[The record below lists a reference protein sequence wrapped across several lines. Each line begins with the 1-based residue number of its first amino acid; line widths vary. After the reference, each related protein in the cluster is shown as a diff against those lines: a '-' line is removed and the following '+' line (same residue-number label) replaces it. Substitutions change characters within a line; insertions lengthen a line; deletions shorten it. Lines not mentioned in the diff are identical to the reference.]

1 MVCYNR
7 FWKTSSS
14 SAGIA
19 AGAPG
24 EEGLGGPR
32 GVGGSTVAMAK
43 GKKQKSAKKLALAKA
58 ADAETKADGGNDAA
72 PPKLNRPSLAA
83 LASAGAFA
91 GAPGAASTREE
102 KARAEPM
109 HYARQDAFP
118 PDRDAKAP
126 SRSGKQLWALDS
138 VKDLAPTATK
148 KRSMF
153 MSAYKSL
160 KRAAGIPSKKDRPAL
175 SPAKTSAEKL
185 HSPPRLDG
193 TLPDVRGAK
202 EENALGKIPRLD
214 TAKTLAGLRDA
225 DAGHRDRR
233 ESHAAYL
240 DALRRALPSDYARP
254 ERKTERTAKDAEAL
268 EAPEALETAETSNAR
283 LPAPRVAE
291 ASSPLSPPRAR
302 FARAVRGLVGDMRR
316 RHEASIAT
324 ARGMLRSLDA
334 LEGLEPAAVAFG
346 RVQKRADTA
355 FWSGLP
361 PVAYAAVDSEFPE
374 EARRPSVPE
383 ARKSEKRAARASPTH
398 PTSFT
403 ASLESL
409 KLLSPKRK
417 PPTPRVVEARHEE
430 RRDAEAK
437 TARESESFAFWAP
450 APASRSASAPASPS
464 GASPRASALDARGRF
479 GDSFGNDGFATS
491 TRKGKKA
498 AFPGREARANDPA
511 AAAVAAA
518 ASRVHALPASVA
530 RRLAAAEA
538 MRGNDAETPGR
549 QCAGEQSPGS
559 SSGSSASD
567 ELAPRVFRTWVAG
580 PGGSRFSA
588 TAERARGEAS
598 KPSAAALAAARA
610 RDAAR
615 GNRIS
620 SSSSSHA
627 FTDSIGRNHT
637 NSAKTTDSARRGDE
651 SSYGRAV
658 VSPPPA
664 RRAGDLDRL
673 RAMRRRLQAE
683 YEVEARAMRL
693 RNSQGLPRTS
703 LASPTKSSAS
713 SARNDVLGV
722 SSESPRSP
730 GESKASASASAEGR
744 KNEKT
749 PPDGN
754 AEEEVW
760 HDLAR
765 LGGFASFEEVPS
777 SAKPLDVPSARL
789 RAAYAMEAHRKNG
802 GSFGPGPPGSGRDPT
817 RRDEI
822 FDDEVA
828 EVAPSSSPAT
838 REIVPRAVGSPET
851 AKAGFDALF
860 RRREARRAAEAN
872 AVRRPRTV
880 LTDGG
885 GTYRR

>member
-1 MVCYNR
+1 ME
-7 FWKTSSS
+7 TSSS

-83 LASAGAFA
+83 LASAGA
-91 GAPGAASTREE
+91 PGAAST
-102 KARAEPM
+102 
-109 HYARQDAFP
+109 
-118 PDRDAKAP
+118 P

-138 VKDLAPTATK
+138 VKNLAPTATK

-175 SPAKTSAEKL
+175 SPAKTSAGEL

-202 EENALGKIPRLD
+202 EGNALEKISRLD

-254 ERKTERTAKDAEAL
+254 ERTAKDAEAL
-268 EAPEALETAETSNAR
+268 ETLDALETAETLDAR

-346 RVQKRADTA
+346 RVQRRADTA

-361 PVAYAAVDSEFPE
+361 PVAFAAVEPNRAAVPE

-383 ARKSEKRAARASPTH
+383 ALGEKRAARASPTH

-409 KLLSPKRK
+409 KLLSPRRK

-464 GASPRASALDARGRF
+464 GASPRADGSLDARGRF

-491 TRKGKKA
+491 TRKGNEA
-498 AFPGREARANDPA
+498 VFPGREARANDPA

-518 ASRVHALPASVA
+518 ASRVRALPASVA

-538 MRGNDAETPGR
+538 MRGNDAETPETR
-549 QCAGEQSPGS
+549 AGEQSPGS

-567 ELAPRVFRTWVAG
+567 ELAPRLFRTWVAG
-580 PGGSRFSA
+580 HGGSRFSA
-588 TAERARGEAS
+588 TAERARGEAPR
-598 KPSAAALAAARA
+598 PSAAALAAARA

-615 GNRIS
+615 GNRT
-620 SSSSSHA
+620 SSSSHA
-627 FTDSIGRNHT
+627 PTDSIGRNHT
-637 NSAKTTDSARRGDE
+637 APKTTNSARRGDE
-651 SSYGRAV
+651 SSYGHAV

-683 YEVEARAMRL
+683 YEVEAHAMRL
-693 RNSQGLPRTS
+693 RNSRGPSPS
-703 LASPTKSSAS
+703 LASPTKSSARK
-713 SARNDVLGV
+713 RNDVLGV
-722 SSESPRSP
+722 HSESPRSP
-730 GESKASASASAEGR
+730 GESRAASASAEGR
-744 KNEKT
+744 RT

-777 SAKPLDVPSARL
+777 SAKPLDAPSARL
-789 RAAYAMEAHRKNG
+789 RAAYAMEAHRQNG
-802 GSFGPGPPGSGRDPT
+802 GSFGPPWSGRDPT
-817 RRDEI
+817 RQDE
-822 FDDEVA
+822 DDEVA
-828 EVAPSSSPAT
+828 APPSSSP
-838 REIVPRAVGSPET
+838 RGEIAPRAVGSPET

-872 AVRRPRTV
+872 AVRRPRT
-880 LTDGG
+880 DGG

>member
-1 MVCYNR
+1 MVRVCYNR

-83 LASAGAFA
+83 LASAGA
-91 GAPGAASTREE
+91 PGAAST
-102 KARAEPM
+102 
-109 HYARQDAFP
+109 
-118 PDRDAKAP
+118 P

-138 VKDLAPTATK
+138 VKNLAPTATK

-175 SPAKTSAEKL
+175 SPAKTSAGEL
-185 HSPPRLDG
+185 HSPPRGLDG

-202 EENALGKIPRLD
+202 EENALEKISRLD

-254 ERKTERTAKDAEAL
+254 ERTAKEP
-268 EAPEALETAETSNAR
+268 PEALETLETLEVLETAETLDAR

-346 RVQKRADTA
+346 RVQRRADTA

-361 PVAYAAVDSEFPE
+361 PVAFAAVERANRAPAVPE

-383 ARKSEKRAARASPTH
+383 ALGEKRSARASPTH
-398 PTSFT
+398 LSPSDAVKDTSFT
-403 ASLESL
+403 ASLESRFEKKLSL
-409 KLLSPKRK
+409 KLLSPRRK

-437 TARESESFAFWAP
+437 TARESESFAFWAS

-464 GASPRASALDARGRF
+464 GASPRADGSLDARGRF
-479 GDSFGNDGFATS
+479 GDSFGNDDHATS
-491 TRKGKKA
+491 TRKGNEA
-498 AFPGREARANDPA
+498 VFPGREARANDPA

-518 ASRVHALPASVA
+518 ASRVRALPASVA

-538 MRGNDAETPGR
+538 MRGNDAETPEWR
-549 QCAGEQSPGS
+549 AGEQSEQSLSGS

-567 ELAPRVFRTWVAG
+567 ELAPRLFRTWVAG
-580 PGGSRFSA
+580 HGGSRFSA
-588 TAERARGEAS
+588 TAERARKSDAP

-615 GNRIS
+615 GNRVIS
-620 SSSSSHA
+620 SS
-627 FTDSIGRNHT
+627 SIGRNHT
-637 NSAKTTDSARRGDE
+637 STAPKTTNTSFRRGDE
-651 SSYGRAV
+651 SDKYGRAV

-683 YEVEARAMRL
+683 YEVEAHAMRL
-693 RNSQGLPRTS
+693 RNS
-703 LASPTKSSAS
+703 S
-713 SARNDVLGV
+713 SARKRDDVLGV
-722 SSESPRSP
+722 HSESPRSP
-730 GESKASASASAEGR
+730 GESRAASAKDAEGR
-744 KNEKT
+744 RT

-789 RAAYAMEAHRKNG
+789 RAAYAMEAHRQNG
-802 GSFGPGPPGSGRDPT
+802 GSFGPGGDPPRSGRDPT
-817 RRDEI
+817 RRDE
-822 FDDEVA
+822 DDEVA
-828 EVAPSSSPAT
+828 ARYSSSSP
-838 REIVPRAVGSPET
+838 RGEITPRAVGSPET

-872 AVRRPRTV
+872 AVRRPRT
-880 LTDGG
+880 DGG

>member
-7 FWKTSSS
+7 FGTSSS

-72 PPKLNRPSLAA
+72 PSKLNRPSLAA
-83 LASAGAFA
+83 LASA

-109 HYARQDAFP
+109 NYTRQDAFP

-268 EAPEALETAETSNAR
+268 EAPEAPEALETAETLNAR

-361 PVAYAAVDSEFPE
+361 PVAYAAVEPNRAAVPE

-464 GASPRASALDARGRF
+464 GASPRASALDARGCF
-479 GDSFGNDGFATS
+479 GDSFGNDGFAMS

-538 MRGNDAETPGR
+538 MRGNDAETPKTR
-549 QCAGEQSPGS
+549 AGERSPGS

-567 ELAPRVFRTWVAG
+567 ELAPRLFRTWVAG

-637 NSAKTTDSARRGDE
+637 NSAKTTNSARRGDE

-703 LASPTKSSAS
+703 LASPTKSSA
-713 SARNDVLGV
+713 RKRNDGNDVLGV

-744 KNEKT
+744 SA

-802 GSFGPGPPGSGRDPT
+802 GSFGPEPPGSGRDPT
-817 RRDEI
+817 RRDEVAAPPSS
-822 FDDEVA
+822 FD
-828 EVAPSSSPAT
+828 SFTSSPAT

-880 LTDGG
+880 ITDGG

>member
-1 MVCYNR
+1 
-7 FWKTSSS
+7 
-14 SAGIA
+14 
-19 AGAPG
+19 
-24 EEGLGGPR
+24 
-32 GVGGSTVAMAK
+32 MAK

-83 LASAGAFA
+83 LASAGA
-91 GAPGAASTREE
+91 PGAAST
-102 KARAEPM
+102 
-109 HYARQDAFP
+109 
-118 PDRDAKAP
+118 P

-138 VKDLAPTATK
+138 VKNLAPTATK

-175 SPAKTSAEKL
+175 SPAKTSAGEL

-202 EENALGKIPRLD
+202 EENALEKISRLD

-254 ERKTERTAKDAEAL
+254 ERTAKEP
-268 EAPEALETAETSNAR
+268 PEALETLETLRDSSETLDAR

-346 RVQKRADTA
+346 RVQRRADTA

-361 PVAYAAVDSEFPE
+361 PVAFAAVEPNRVIIPE

-383 ARKSEKRAARASPTH
+383 ALGDKRSARASPTH

-403 ASLESL
+403 ASLESRFEKKLSL
-409 KLLSPKRK
+409 KLLSPRRK

-437 TARESESFAFWAP
+437 TARESESFAFWAS

-464 GASPRASALDARGRF
+464 GASPRADGSLDARGRF
-479 GDSFGNDGFATS
+479 GDSFGNDDHATS
-491 TRKGKKA
+491 TRKGNEA
-498 AFPGREARANDPA
+498 VFPGREARANDPA

-518 ASRVHALPASVA
+518 ASRVRALPASVA

-538 MRGNDAETPGR
+538 MRGNDAETPETR
-549 QCAGEQSPGS
+549 AGEQSPGS

-567 ELAPRVFRTWVAG
+567 ELAPRLFRTWVAG
-580 PGGSRFSA
+580 HGGSRFSA
-588 TAERARGEAS
+588 TAERARGDAP

-620 SSSSSHA
+620 SSS
-627 FTDSIGRNHT
+627 IGRNHT
-637 NSAKTTDSARRGDE
+637 ARENKSTNSARRGDE
-651 SSYGRAV
+651 SSYGHAV

-683 YEVEARAMRL
+683 YEVEAHAMRL
-693 RNSQGLPRTS
+693 RNSRGPSPS
-703 LASPTKSSAS
+703 LASPTKSSA
-713 SARNDVLGV
+713 RKRDDVLGV
-722 SSESPRSP
+722 HSESPRSP
-730 GESKASASASAEGR
+730 GESRAASAKDAEGR
-744 KNEKT
+744 RT

-789 RAAYAMEAHRKNG
+789 RAAYAMEAHRQNG
-802 GSFGPGPPGSGRDPT
+802 GSFGPWPPRSGRDPT
-817 RRDEI
+817 RRDE
-822 FDDEVA
+822 VA
-828 EVAPSSSPAT
+828 ARYSSSSP
-838 REIVPRAVGSPET
+838 RGEIAPRAVGSPET

-872 AVRRPRTV
+872 AVRRPRT
-880 LTDGG
+880 DGG

>member
-1 MVCYNR
+1 
-7 FWKTSSS
+7 
-14 SAGIA
+14 
-19 AGAPG
+19 
-24 EEGLGGPR
+24 
-32 GVGGSTVAMAK
+32 
-43 GKKQKSAKKLALAKA
+43 
-58 ADAETKADGGNDAA
+58 
-72 PPKLNRPSLAA
+72 
-83 LASAGAFA
+83 
-91 GAPGAASTREE
+91 
-102 KARAEPM
+102 
-109 HYARQDAFP
+109 
-118 PDRDAKAP
+118 
-126 SRSGKQLWALDS
+126 
-138 VKDLAPTATK
+138 
-148 KRSMF
+148 
-153 MSAYKSL
+153 
-160 KRAAGIPSKKDRPAL
+160 
-175 SPAKTSAEKL
+175 
-185 HSPPRLDG
+185 
-193 TLPDVRGAK
+193 VRGAK
-202 EENALGKIPRLD
+202 EGKRALKKSHASTP
-214 TAKTLAGLRDA
+214 AKTLAGLRDA

-254 ERKTERTAKDAEAL
+254 ERTAKDAEAL
-268 EAPEALETAETSNAR
+268 ETLDALETAETLDAR

-346 RVQKRADTA
+346 RVQRRADTA

-361 PVAYAAVDSEFPE
+361 PVAFAAVEPNRAAVPE

-383 ARKSEKRAARASPTH
+383 ALGEKRAARASPTH

-437 TARESESFAFWAP
+437 NGARKREL
-450 APASRSASAPASPS
+450 RVL
-464 GASPRASALDARGRF
+464 GAGAGVAVGLGAGVAERR
-479 GDSFGNDGFATS
+479 
-491 TRKGKKA
+491 
-498 AFPGREARANDPA
+498 
-511 AAAVAAA
+511 VAARLRA
-518 ASRVHALPASVA
+518 RRAGSLRGQLRERRFRDVHAEREQSLVPGTRGAGERSRPPPPWRRRRRACAALPASVA

-538 MRGNDAETPGR
+538 MRGNDAETPETR
-549 QCAGEQSPGS
+549 AGEQSPGS

-567 ELAPRVFRTWVAG
+567 ELAPRLFRTWVAG
-580 PGGSRFSA
+580 HGGSRFSA
-588 TAERARGEAS
+588 TAERARGEAPR
-598 KPSAAALAAARA
+598 PSAAALAAARA

-615 GNRIS
+615 GNRT
-620 SSSSSHA
+620 SSSSHA
-627 FTDSIGRNHT
+627 PTDSIGRNHT
-637 NSAKTTDSARRGDE
+637 APKTTNSARRGDE
-651 SSYGRAV
+651 SSYGHAV

-683 YEVEARAMRL
+683 YEVEAHAMRL
-693 RNSQGLPRTS
+693 RNSRGPSPS
-703 LASPTKSSAS
+703 LASPTKSSARK
-713 SARNDVLGV
+713 RNDVLGV
-722 SSESPRSP
+722 HSESPRSP
-730 GESKASASASAEGR
+730 GESRAASASAEGR
-744 KNEKT
+744 RT

-777 SAKPLDVPSARL
+777 SAKPLDAPSARL
-789 RAAYAMEAHRKNG
+789 RAAYAMEAHRQNG
-802 GSFGPGPPGSGRDPT
+802 GSFGPPWSGRDPT
-817 RRDEI
+817 RQDE
-822 FDDEVA
+822 DDEVA
-828 EVAPSSSPAT
+828 APPSSSP
-838 REIVPRAVGSPET
+838 RGEIAPRAVGSPET

-872 AVRRPRTV
+872 AVRRPRT
-880 LTDGG
+880 DGG

>member
-1 MVCYNR
+1 ME
-7 FWKTSSS
+7 TSSS

-83 LASAGAFA
+83 LASAGA
-91 GAPGAASTREE
+91 PGAAST
-102 KARAEPM
+102 
-109 HYARQDAFP
+109 
-118 PDRDAKAP
+118 P

-138 VKDLAPTATK
+138 VKNLAPTATK

-175 SPAKTSAEKL
+175 SPAKTSAGEL

-202 EENALGKIPRLD
+202 EGNALEKISRLD

-254 ERKTERTAKDAEAL
+254 ERTAKDAEAL
-268 EAPEALETAETSNAR
+268 ETLDALETAETLDAR

-409 KLLSPKRK
+409 KLLSPRRK

-464 GASPRASALDARGRF
+464 GASPRADGSLDARGRF

-491 TRKGKKA
+491 TRKGNEA
-498 AFPGREARANDPA
+498 VFLGREARANDPA

-518 ASRVHALPASVA
+518 ASRVRALPASVA

-567 ELAPRVFRTWVAG
+567 ELAPRLFRTWVAG
-580 PGGSRFSA
+580 HGGARVSA

-615 GNRIS
+615 GNRT
-620 SSSSSHA
+620 SSSSHA
-627 FTDSIGRNHT
+627 PTDSIERNHT
-637 NSAKTTDSARRGDE
+637 APKTTNSARRGDE
-651 SSYGRAV
+651 SSYGHAV

-683 YEVEARAMRL
+683 YEVEAHAMHL
-693 RNSQGLPRTS
+693 RNSRGPSPS
-703 LASPTKSSAS
+703 LASPTKSSARK
-713 SARNDVLGV
+713 RNDVLGV
-722 SSESPRSP
+722 HSESPRSP
-730 GESKASASASAEGR
+730 GESRAASASAEGR
-744 KNEKT
+744 RT

-777 SAKPLDVPSARL
+777 SAKPLDAPSARL
-789 RAAYAMEAHRKNG
+789 RAAYAMEAHRQNG
-802 GSFGPGPPGSGRDPT
+802 GSFGPPWSGRDPT
-817 RRDEI
+817 RQDE
-822 FDDEVA
+822 DDEVA
-828 EVAPSSSPAT
+828 APPSSSP
-838 REIVPRAVGSPET
+838 RGEIAPRAVGSPET

>member
-1 MVCYNR
+1 
-7 FWKTSSS
+7 
-14 SAGIA
+14 
-19 AGAPG
+19 
-24 EEGLGGPR
+24 
-32 GVGGSTVAMAK
+32 MAK

-83 LASAGAFA
+83 LASAGA
-91 GAPGAASTREE
+91 PGAAST
-102 KARAEPM
+102 
-109 HYARQDAFP
+109 
-118 PDRDAKAP
+118 P

-138 VKDLAPTATK
+138 VKNLAPTATK

-175 SPAKTSAEKL
+175 SPAKTSAGEL

-202 EENALGKIPRLD
+202 EENALEKISRLD

-254 ERKTERTAKDAEAL
+254 ERTAKEP
-268 EAPEALETAETSNAR
+268 PEALETLETLRDSSETLDAR

-346 RVQKRADTA
+346 RVQRRADTA

-361 PVAYAAVDSEFPE
+361 PVAFAAVEPNRAAVPE

-383 ARKSEKRAARASPTH
+383 ALGEKRAARASPTH

-491 TRKGKKA
+491 TRKGNEA
-498 AFPGREARANDPA
+498 VFPGREARANDPA

-518 ASRVHALPASVA
+518 ASRVRALPASVA

-538 MRGNDAETPGR
+538 MRGNDAETPETR
-549 QCAGEQSPGS
+549 AGEQSPGS

-567 ELAPRVFRTWVAG
+567 ELAPRLFRTWVAG
-580 PGGSRFSA
+580 HGGSRFSA
-588 TAERARGEAS
+588 TAERARGEAP

-620 SSSSSHA
+620 SSS
-627 FTDSIGRNHT
+627 IGRNHT
-637 NSAKTTDSARRGDE
+637 ARENKTTNSARRGEE
-651 SSYGRAV
+651 SSYWERGRFAAAGA
-658 VSPPPA
+658 A
-664 RRAGDLDRL
+664 R
-673 RAMRRRLQAE
+673 
-683 YEVEARAMRL
+683 
-693 RNSQGLPRTS
+693 
-703 LASPTKSSAS
+703 
-713 SARNDVLGV
+713 
-722 SSESPRSP
+722 
-730 GESKASASASAEGR
+730 
-744 KNEKT
+744 
-749 PPDGN
+749 
-754 AEEEVW
+754 
-760 HDLAR
+760 
-765 LGGFASFEEVPS
+765 
-777 SAKPLDVPSARL
+777 
-789 RAAYAMEAHRKNG
+789 
-802 GSFGPGPPGSGRDPT
+802 
-817 RRDEI
+817 
-822 FDDEVA
+822 
-828 EVAPSSSPAT
+828 
-838 REIVPRAVGSPET
+838 
-851 AKAGFDALF
+851 
-860 RRREARRAAEAN
+860 
-872 AVRRPRTV
+872 RRPRPPSR
-880 LTDGG
+880 DAPAAPGG
-885 GTYRR
+885 VRSRSARDASQERARTLAFLGVAHEGLGAET

>member
-1 MVCYNR
+1 
-7 FWKTSSS
+7 
-14 SAGIA
+14 
-19 AGAPG
+19 
-24 EEGLGGPR
+24 
-32 GVGGSTVAMAK
+32 MAK

-83 LASAGAFA
+83 LASAGA
-91 GAPGAASTREE
+91 PGAAST
-102 KARAEPM
+102 
-109 HYARQDAFP
+109 
-118 PDRDAKAP
+118 P

-138 VKDLAPTATK
+138 VKNLAPTATK

-175 SPAKTSAEKL
+175 SPAKTSAGEL

-202 EENALGKIPRLD
+202 EENAPGKISRLD

-254 ERKTERTAKDAEAL
+254 ERTAKDAEAL
-268 EAPEALETAETSNAR
+268 ETLDALETAETLDAR

-403 ASLESL
+403 ASLEPL

-464 GASPRASALDARGRF
+464 GASPRADGSLDARGRF

-491 TRKGKKA
+491 TRKGNEA
-498 AFPGREARANDPA
+498 VFPGREARANDPA

-518 ASRVHALPASVA
+518 ASRVRALPASVA

-538 MRGNDAETPGR
+538 MRGNDAETPETR
-549 QCAGEQSPGS
+549 AGEQSPGS

-567 ELAPRVFRTWVAG
+567 ELAPRLFRTWVAG
-580 PGGSRFSA
+580 HGGSRFSA
-588 TAERARGEAS
+588 TAERARGEAPR
-598 KPSAAALAAARA
+598 PSAAALAAARA

-615 GNRIS
+615 GNRT
-620 SSSSSHA
+620 SSSSHA
-627 FTDSIGRNHT
+627 PTDSIERNHT
-637 NSAKTTDSARRGDE
+637 APKTTNSARRGDE

-683 YEVEARAMRL
+683 YEVEAHAMHL
-693 RNSQGLPRTS
+693 RNSRGPSPS
-703 LASPTKSSAS
+703 LASPTKSSARK
-713 SARNDVLGV
+713 RNDVLGV
-722 SSESPRSP
+722 HSESPRSP
-730 GESKASASASAEGR
+730 GESRAASASAEGR
-744 KNEKT
+744 RT

-777 SAKPLDVPSARL
+777 SAKPLDAPSARL
-789 RAAYAMEAHRKNG
+789 RAAYAMEAHRQNG
-802 GSFGPGPPGSGRDPT
+802 GSFGPGSGRDPT
-817 RRDEI
+817 RRDE
-822 FDDEVA
+822 DDEVA
-828 EVAPSSSPAT
+828 VVEWPPSSP
-838 REIVPRAVGSPET
+838 RGEIVPRDVGSPET

-872 AVRRPRTV
+872 AVRRPRT
-880 LTDGG
+880 DGG
-885 GTYRR
+885 GTYCR

>member
-1 MVCYNR
+1 M
-7 FWKTSSS
+7 
-14 SAGIA
+14 
-19 AGAPG
+19 
-24 EEGLGGPR
+24 
-32 GVGGSTVAMAK
+32 
-43 GKKQKSAKKLALAKA
+43 
-58 ADAETKADGGNDAA
+58 AETTRH
-72 PPKLNRPSLAA
+72 PRELNRPSLAA

-91 GAPGAASTREE
+91 PPGAASTREE

-109 HYARQDAFP
+109 NYTRQDAFP

-225 DAGHRDRR
+225 DAGQRDRR

-268 EAPEALETAETSNAR
+268 EAPEAPEALETAETSEC
-283 LPAPRVAE
+283 APPGAAGRGGVVAFV
-291 ASSPLSPPRAR
+291 AAARAR
-302 FARAVRGLVGDMRR
+302 ARAVRGLVGDMRR

-361 PVAYAAVDSEFPE
+361 PVAYAAVEPESSRRPE

-538 MRGNDAETPGR
+538 MRGNDAETPETR
-549 QCAGEQSPGS
+549 AGERSPGS

-567 ELAPRVFRTWVAG
+567 ELAPRLFRTWVAG

-588 TAERARGEAS
+588 TAERAR
-598 KPSAAALAAARA
+598 AR
-610 RDAAR
+610 
-615 GNRIS
+615 
-620 SSSSSHA
+620 
-627 FTDSIGRNHT
+627 
-637 NSAKTTDSARRGDE
+637 
-651 SSYGRAV
+651 
-658 VSPPPA
+658 
-664 RRAGDLDRL
+664 
-673 RAMRRRLQAE
+673 
-683 YEVEARAMRL
+683 RL
-693 RNSQGLPRTS
+693 RNPRRRRSRRRARATPRARETESLLLLLLTRSRIRSGEIIPIARKRPIARVEATKARTGARWFRRRRRGAPATSTAFARCAGGSRRSMKSKRARCVSGTRKDFRGLPWRHPR
-703 LASPTKSSAS
+703 SPRRGSVMT
-713 SARNDVLGV
+713 VMT
-722 SSESPRSP
+722 SSESPRSLRGVP
-730 GESKASASASAEGR
+730 ASPRRRRRRRPKGG
-744 KNEKT
+744 KT
-749 PPDGN
+749 
-754 AEEEVW
+754 
-760 HDLAR
+760 
-765 LGGFASFEEVPS
+765 
-777 SAKPLDVPSARL
+777 RL
-789 RAAYAMEAHRKNG
+789 RTETRRRRCG
-802 GSFGPGPPGSGRDPT
+802 TTSRGSAGSRRSRRCPPPRSHWMCPPRGSGRRTPWRRTGKTGGRSGRAPGVGTRPDAT
-817 RRDEI
+817 RR
-822 FDDEVA
+822 
-828 EVAPSSSPAT
+828 S
-838 REIVPRAVGSPET
+838 
-851 AKAGFDALF
+851 
-860 RRREARRAAEAN
+860 RRAA
-872 AVRRPRTV
+872 VFF
-880 LTDGG
+880 
-885 GTYRR
+885 

>member
-1 MVCYNR
+1 MVRVCYNR

-83 LASAGAFA
+83 LASAGA
-91 GAPGAASTREE
+91 PGAAST
-102 KARAEPM
+102 
-109 HYARQDAFP
+109 
-118 PDRDAKAP
+118 P

-138 VKDLAPTATK
+138 VKNLAPTATK

-175 SPAKTSAEKL
+175 SPAKTSAGEL
-185 HSPPRLDG
+185 HSPPRGLDG

-202 EENALGKIPRLD
+202 EENALEKISRLD

-254 ERKTERTAKDAEAL
+254 ERTAKDAEAL
-268 EAPEALETAETSNAR
+268 ESLGETLETAETLDAR

-346 RVQKRADTA
+346 RVQRRADTA

-361 PVAYAAVDSEFPE
+361 PVAFAAVERANRAPAVPE

-383 ARKSEKRAARASPTH
+383 ALGDKRAARASPTH
-398 PTSFT
+398 LSTRLSDTSFT
-403 ASLESL
+403 ASLESRFEKKLSL
-409 KLLSPKRK
+409 KLLSPRRK

-437 TARESESFAFWAP
+437 TSSRESESFAFWAS

-464 GASPRASALDARGRF
+464 GASPRADGSLDARGTLNRF
-479 GDSFGNDGFATS
+479 GDSFGNDDHATS
-491 TRKGKKA
+491 TRKGNEA
-498 AFPGREARANDPA
+498 VFPGREARANDPA

-518 ASRVHALPASVA
+518 ASRVRALPASVA

-538 MRGNDAETPGR
+538 MRGNDAETPETR
-549 QCAGEQSPGS
+549 EQSREQSPGS

-567 ELAPRVFRTWVAG
+567 ELAPRLFRTWVAG
-580 PGGSRFSA
+580 HGGSRFSA
-588 TAERARGEAS
+588 TAERARGDAPR
-598 KPSAAALAAARA
+598 PSAAALAAARA

-615 GNRIS
+615 GNRVIS
-620 SSSSSHA
+620 SS
-627 FTDSIGRNHT
+627 SIGRNHT
-637 NSAKTTDSARRGDE
+637 STARENKTTNSASRGDE
-651 SSYGRAV
+651 SESYGRAV

-683 YEVEARAMRL
+683 YEVEAHAMRL
-693 RNSQGLPRTS
+693 RNS
-703 LASPTKSSAS
+703 S
-713 SARNDVLGV
+713 SARKRDDVLGV
-722 SSESPRSP
+722 HSESPRSP
-730 GESKASASASAEGR
+730 GESRAASAKDAEGR
-744 KNEKT
+744 RT

-789 RAAYAMEAHRKNG
+789 RAAYAMEAHRQNG
-802 GSFGPGPPGSGRDPT
+802 GSFGPGPPRSGRDPT
-817 RRDEI
+817 RRDE
-822 FDDEVA
+822 DDEVA
-828 EVAPSSSPAT
+828 ARYSSSSP
-838 REIVPRAVGSPET
+838 RGEITPRAVGSPET

-872 AVRRPRTV
+872 AVRRPRT
-880 LTDGG
+880 DGG

>member
-1 MVCYNR
+1 MVRVCYNR

-83 LASAGAFA
+83 LASAGA
-91 GAPGAASTREE
+91 PGAAST
-102 KARAEPM
+102 
-109 HYARQDAFP
+109 
-118 PDRDAKAP
+118 P

-138 VKDLAPTATK
+138 VKNLAPTATK

-175 SPAKTSAEKL
+175 SPAKTSAGEL
-185 HSPPRLDG
+185 HSPPRGLDG

-202 EENALGKIPRLD
+202 EENALEKISRLD

-254 ERKTERTAKDAEAL
+254 ERTAKEP
-268 EAPEALETAETSNAR
+268 PEALETLETLETLRDSSETLDAR

-346 RVQKRADTA
+346 RVQRRADTA

-361 PVAYAAVDSEFPE
+361 PVAFAAVERANRAPAVPE

-383 ARKSEKRAARASPTH
+383 ALGEKRSASPTSPTH

-403 ASLESL
+403 ASLESRFEKKLSL
-409 KLLSPKRK
+409 KLLSPRRK

-437 TARESESFAFWAP
+437 TARESESFAFWAS

-464 GASPRASALDARGRF
+464 GASPRADGSLDARGRF
-479 GDSFGNDGFATS
+479 GDSFGNDDHATS
-491 TRKGKKA
+491 TRKGNEA
-498 AFPGREARANDPA
+498 VFPGREARANDPA

-518 ASRVHALPASVA
+518 ASRVRALPASVA

-538 MRGNDAETPGR
+538 MRGNDAETSVSSR
-549 QCAGEQSPGS
+549 AGEQSEQSPGS

-567 ELAPRVFRTWVAG
+567 ELAPRLFRTWVAG
-580 PGGSRFSA
+580 HGGSRFSA
-588 TAERARGEAS
+588 TAERARGDAP

-615 GNRIS
+615 GNRVIS
-620 SSSSSHA
+620 SS
-627 FTDSIGRNHT
+627 SIGRNHT
-637 NSAKTTDSARRGDE
+637 STAPKTTNTSFRRGDE
-651 SSYGRAV
+651 SDKYGRAV

-683 YEVEARAMRL
+683 YEVEAHAMRL
-693 RNSQGLPRTS
+693 RNS
-703 LASPTKSSAS
+703 S
-713 SARNDVLGV
+713 SARKRDDVLGV
-722 SSESPRSP
+722 HSESPRSP
-730 GESKASASASAEGR
+730 GESRAASAKDAEGR
-744 KNEKT
+744 RT

-789 RAAYAMEAHRKNG
+789 RAAYAMEAHRQNG
-802 GSFGPGPPGSGRDPT
+802 GSFGPGGDPPRSGRDPT
-817 RRDEI
+817 RRDE
-822 FDDEVA
+822 DDEVA
-828 EVAPSSSPAT
+828 ARYSSSSP
-838 REIVPRAVGSPET
+838 RGEITPRAVGSPET

-872 AVRRPRTV
+872 AVRRPRT
-880 LTDGG
+880 DGG

>member
-1 MVCYNR
+1 MRVCYNR

-83 LASAGAFA
+83 LASAGA
-91 GAPGAASTREE
+91 PGAAST
-102 KARAEPM
+102 
-109 HYARQDAFP
+109 
-118 PDRDAKAP
+118 P

-138 VKDLAPTATK
+138 VKNLAPTATK

-175 SPAKTSAEKL
+175 SPAKTSAGEL
-185 HSPPRLDG
+185 HSPPRGLDG

-202 EENALGKIPRLD
+202 EENALEKISRLD

-254 ERKTERTAKDAEAL
+254 ERTAKDAEAL
-268 EAPEALETAETSNAR
+268 ETLETLETLRDSSETLDAR

-346 RVQKRADTA
+346 RVQRRADTA

-361 PVAYAAVDSEFPE
+361 PVAFAAVERANRAPAVPE

-383 ARKSEKRAARASPTH
+383 ALGEKRAARASPTH
-398 PTSFT
+398 LSTRLSDTSFT
-403 ASLESL
+403 ASLESRFEKKLSL
-409 KLLSPKRK
+409 KLLSPRRK

-437 TARESESFAFWAP
+437 TARESESFAFWAS

-464 GASPRASALDARGRF
+464 GASPRADGSLDARGTLNRF
-479 GDSFGNDGFATS
+479 GDSFGNDDHATS
-491 TRKGKKA
+491 TRKGNEA
-498 AFPGREARANDPA
+498 VFPGREARANDPA

-518 ASRVHALPASVA
+518 ASRVRALPASVA

-538 MRGNDAETPGR
+538 MRGNDAETPEWR
-549 QCAGEQSPGS
+549 AGEQSEQSPGS

-567 ELAPRVFRTWVAG
+567 ELAPRLFRTWVAG
-580 PGGSRFSA
+580 HGGSRFSA
-588 TAERARGEAS
+588 TAERARGDAP

-615 GNRIS
+615 GNRVIS
-620 SSSSSHA
+620 SS
-627 FTDSIGRNHT
+627 SIGRNHT
-637 NSAKTTDSARRGDE
+637 STAPKTTNTSFRRGDE
-651 SSYGRAV
+651 SDKYGRAV

-683 YEVEARAMRL
+683 YEVEAHAMRL
-693 RNSQGLPRTS
+693 RNSRGPSRVPET
-703 LASPTKSSAS
+703 SPTKSSA
-713 SARNDVLGV
+713 RKRDDVLGV
-722 SSESPRSP
+722 HSESPRSP
-730 GESKASASASAEGR
+730 GESRAASAKDAEGR
-744 KNEKT
+744 RT

-789 RAAYAMEAHRKNG
+789 RAAYAMEAHRQNG
-802 GSFGPGPPGSGRDPT
+802 GSFGPGPPRSGRDPT
-817 RRDEI
+817 RRDE
-822 FDDEVA
+822 DDEVA
-828 EVAPSSSPAT
+828 ARYSSSSP
-838 REIVPRAVGSPET
+838 RGEITPRAVGSPET

-872 AVRRPRTV
+872 AVRRPRT
-880 LTDGG
+880 DGG